1 MLYSRIQ
8 LGKLDDHDP
17 MMQEIKK
24 LLSYDREGGWV
35 VLSNG
40 SNVVVNGHRTAV
52 LQTLLFYYIYSK
64 RVNYIFNSPI
74 K

>member
-24 LLSYDREGGWV
+24 LLSYDREGGWA

-52 LQTLLFYYIYSK
+52 LRTLLLFFI
-64 RVNYIFNSPI
+64 
-74 K
+74 